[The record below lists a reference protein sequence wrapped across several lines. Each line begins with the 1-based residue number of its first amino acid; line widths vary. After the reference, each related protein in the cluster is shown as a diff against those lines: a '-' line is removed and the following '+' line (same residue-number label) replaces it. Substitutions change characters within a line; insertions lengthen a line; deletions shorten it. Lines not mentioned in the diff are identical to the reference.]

1 MTEDDFQY
9 AIENTRVILAPER
22 QIASFG
28 STSFRFYLI
37 SELMDQ
43 VNEVRVRDGRIHAER
58 PQILTP
64 EHYCRLLLEGF
75 GEKAQKY
82 VDQLREHTRDV
93 AVLRYGFQ
101 FRKTD
106 VTENTVRDTMDAV
119 IARTKLKV
127 EHSEEPLSAV
137 IQGVDDAWEVCL
149 LKFTID
155 LIERSTGGNMGDFRK
170 RGLIFSQEFSSLWQC
185 PNVTKESEL
194 FRRERNKEAKR
205 HIVSEEMLRE
215 VVYQGMYRIRL
226 SRVVYDDNLDSFID
240 LRVFQRGGY
249 DDNDEEMF
257 HPTRRGF
264 QIAEKEW
271 VKLVEGHFFEN
282 LEAQIQRDPR

>member
-37 SELMDQ
+37 TELMDQ
-43 VNEVRVRDGRIHAER
+43 VNEIRVRDGKIHAER

-75 GEKAQKY
+75 GDKAERY
-82 VDQLREHTRDV
+82 VDQLREHARNI

-106 VTENTVRDTMDAV
+106 LSEQTLRDSIETV
-119 IARTKLKV
+119 INRTRRRV
-127 EHSEEPLSAV
+127 EGSNEPFSAV
-137 IQGVDDAWEVCL
+137 IQGVDDDWEVCL

-155 LIERSTGGNMGDFRK
+155 LVERSSGGNLGDFRK
-170 RGLIFSQEFSSLWQC
+170 RGLL
-185 PNVTKESEL
+185 
-194 FRRERNKEAKR
+194 
-205 HIVSEEMLRE
+205 
-215 VVYQGMYRIRL
+215 
-226 SRVVYDDNLDSFID
+226 
-240 LRVFQRGGY
+240 
-249 DDNDEEMF
+249 
-257 HPTRRGF
+257 
-264 QIAEKEW
+264 
-271 VKLVEGHFFEN
+271 
-282 LEAQIQRDPR
+282 